1 MQVVVALL
9 LIMLA
14 AWMYREYSEARG
26 RKAVETTPV
35 RSTPPPPPHQRV
47 SDRELERQLK
57 SLRGAI
63 ADGSVTEDEA
73 VGSLVRT
80 AGLAADDARARLRR
94 RR

>member
-1 MQVVVALL
+1 MGVVVALL

-14 AWMYREYSEARG
+14 AWMYREYTESRR
-26 RKAVETTPV
+26 RKAVEATPV
-35 RSTPPPPPHQRV
+35 RSAPPPPHQRV
-47 SDRELERQLK
+47 SDRELDRQLR

-94 RR
+94 RS